1 VFLLVALAAT
11 AAFQAPDPT
20 FRSGTRLV
28 EAEVVVRNRNGP
40 VTNLTKDDF
49 TILDEGKPQRIQV
62 FHAGPSV
69 SNAQTVPVPP
79 GAVSNRGSF
88 ASNAPAGYT
97 AVLFDQLNTR
107 FDLKEY
113 ERNALVKFLRHM
125 DPSEHVAIYVL
136 GSSLHVLQ
144 EFTDDPAKLIAA
156 IQHLDS
162 GRDLMPANVHDAM
175 FGFETDMLGHI
186 IPMGGEAGAMLAH
199 SVGES
204 AANVAQVY
212 AARSGLTTEEALAT
226 IARHLAGMPG
236 RRNLVWMT
244 ENWST
249 AMPVMGMLQQSD
261 IALYPVLARSLIFAP
276 EFGSDFM
283 SADTHD
289 VAHALTPGEGIP
301 GATLMPDVMDTQHKV
316 RALAARTGG
325 DGFGDAKDLQLAVNT
340 AQEDS
345 RSAYTLGYYPAEDA
359 LDGKFHSLTVKLTR
373 KQNARLEIRYRPG
386 YVASK
391 QIIDAT
397 PSITLAELF
406 RNPLD
411 DTGLGIS
418 GRVEPDTAP
427 GLYTVHLIVDLHD
440 VQMTRERN
448 RSKGRIEMALTG
460 PELAPVTTLDL
471 NLTDALLADLLRN
484 GLKLVATGIRPS
496 GDAIRVAMRD
506 PATGLGGSLTIR
518 VPSTAAARIQ

>member
-1 VFLLVALAAT
+1 MILLAALAAT

-20 FRSGTRLV
+20 FHAGTRLV
-28 EAEVVVRNRNGP
+28 EVEVVVRGRNGP
-40 VTNLTKDDF
+40 VMNLTKDDF
-49 TILDEGKPQRIQV
+49 TLLDEGKPQRIDV

-69 SNAQTVPVPP
+69 SSAQTIPAPP
-79 GAVSNRGSF
+79 GAVSNRGSS

-107 FDLKEY
+107 LDLKEY

-175 FGFETDMLGHI
+175 FGFETDMLGHL
-186 IPMGGEAGAMLAH
+186 IPMGGEAGAIYAH

-204 AANVAQVY
+204 AANVAQVNGI
-212 AARSGLTTEEALAT
+212 RNGMTTAEALAV
-226 IARHLAGMPG
+226 IARRLAGMPG

-244 ENWST
+244 ENWT
-249 AMPVMGMLQQSD
+249 TGMPLMGLLQQSR
-261 IALYPVLARSLIFAP
+261 IALYPVMARSL
-276 EFGSDFM
+276 DFNPLFM
-283 SADTHD
+283 GFTDVDT
-289 VAHALTPGEGIP
+289 TPGN
-301 GATLMPDVMDTQHKV
+301 TLFPDVMDFQRKN
-316 RALAARTGG
+316 RQFAAQTGG
-325 DGFGDAKDLQLAVNT
+325 AGFGDAADVGLAVKR
-340 AQEDS
+340 AEEDS
-345 RSAYTLGYYPAEDA
+345 RSAYTLGYYPPEEL
-359 LDGKFHSLTVKLTR
+359 LDGKYHRIAVKVGGR
-373 KQNARLEIRYRPG
+373 KEAHLEIRYRPG

-391 QIIDAT
+391 QMIEAGRTI
-397 PSITLAELF
+397 SLADLF

-418 GRVEPDTAP
+418 GWVEPDTEP
-427 GLYTVHLIVDLHD
+427 GLYAVHLIVDLHD
-440 VQMTRERN
+440 VQMTREGN
-448 RSKGRIEMALTG
+448 RSKGRIEMALAG
-460 PELAPVTTLDL
+460 PELAPVKTLDL
-471 NLTDALLADLLRN
+471 NLTDAQLADLLRN
-484 GLKLVATGIRPS
+484 GLKLVATGIPPS

-506 PATGLGGSLTIR
+506 SATGLGGSLTIR
-518 VPSTAAARIQ
+518 APSAAAVHSR